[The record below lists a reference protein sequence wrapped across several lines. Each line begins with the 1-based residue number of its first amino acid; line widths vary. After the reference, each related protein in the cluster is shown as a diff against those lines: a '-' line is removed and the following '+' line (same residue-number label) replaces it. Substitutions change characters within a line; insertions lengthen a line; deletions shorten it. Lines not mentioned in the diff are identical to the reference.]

1 MGQTALDTFLVHVLA
16 EKALQGH
23 VHAKLCRV
31 GILDLDHPS
40 FVKKLV
46 LAKLALRLLLLHE
59 LRQSFGRLHN
69 QFVRE
74 FQIVVAILFR
84 LALVFHTVIVIAVV
98 IISFGFLLR
107 LLLLRLRLVVFIII
121 IALFFLL
128 LFLLLLFLLLLLLL
142 LLLLRV
148 GVRVRIVVVILVL
161 LLVRIVIFLFLLATL
176 RCSLRL

>member
-107 LLLLRLRLVVFIII
+107 LLLRLLRLLLLLLLLRLRLVVFIII

-128 LFLLLLFLLLLLLL
+128 LFLLLLFLLLLVF
-142 LLLLRV
+142 LLRV
-148 GVRVRIVVVILVL
+148 AVRVRIVVVILVL
-161 LLVRIVIFLFLLATL
+161 LLVRIVIFLFL
-176 RCSLRL
+176 